1 MLLQRL
7 HEDYPQLVV
16 LSVDSKEDAET
27 VQAFAD
33 EHSLSF
39 RIVLDKDGTVSK
51 AYRIYAIPSLFFVDS
66 QGIIRARYMRTRVE
80 AHLEE
85 SLAAVGVVH

>member
-33 EHSLSF
+33 EHNLSF
-39 RIVLDKDGTVSK
+39 RIVLDTDGKVSK

-66 QGIIRARYMRTRVE
+66 QGIIWARYMGTPAE
-80 AHLEE
+80 AQLEE
-85 SLAAVGVVH
+85 SLAAIGAVP